1 MYYGDGRNGSS
12 SSYSNM
18 KTDSPV
24 IGGSSAASSSHNNA
38 GGKISNHHINNI
50 ENSKN
55 NKASSMALRAS
66 PKSSSSSSLS
76 SFSSGGRRN
85 NGTLRLEDV
94 VNLFERFGYQSFRV
108 RNVYYQHKHQ
118 NARQTLEYVI
128 QGRHLGFCCD
138 RW

>member
-1 MYYGDGRNGSS
+1 MNRSEVVESVYRGYLDELFREAYLMYYSDGRSLQAPHTDAAAAGSS
-12 SSYSNM
+12 S
-18 KTDSPV
+18 
-24 IGGSSAASSSHNNA
+24 GASSSS
-38 GGKISNHHINNI
+38 GVLTDK
-50 ENSKN
+50 
-55 NKASSMALRAS
+55 LRA
-66 PKSSSSSSLS
+66 
-76 SFSSGGRRN
+76 RRN
-85 NGTLRLEDV
+85 RTLKLEEV

>member
-1 MYYGDGRNGSS
+1 MYYADNNSPMRDRFF
-12 SSYSNM
+12 M
-18 KTDSPV
+18 KS
-24 IGGSSAASSSHNNA
+24 
-38 GGKISNHHINNI
+38 KHH
-50 ENSKN
+50 
-55 NKASSMALRAS
+55 R
-66 PKSSSSSSLS
+66 
-76 SFSSGGRRN
+76 
-85 NGTLRLEDV
+85 TLKLEDV

>member
-1 MYYGDGRNGSS
+1 MMMMMMMMVVLRRQERIETVYRGYLDTLFREAYLLYYGDGRAGMDLSL
-12 SSYSNM
+12 
-18 KTDSPV
+18 
-24 IGGSSAASSSHNNA
+24 GGMNA
-38 GGKISNHHINNI
+38 R
-50 ENSKN
+50 
-55 NKASSMALRAS
+55 MA
-66 PKSSSSSSLS
+66 
-76 SFSSGGRRN
+76 RRR
-85 NGTLRLEDV
+85 TLKLEEV

>member
-1 MYYGDGRNGSS
+1 MTRSEVVESVYRGYLDELFREAYLMYYSDGRSLQAPHTSLPHTDAAAAAGSS
-12 SSYSNM
+12 S
-18 KTDSPV
+18 
-24 IGGSSAASSSHNNA
+24 GASSS
-38 GGKISNHHINNI
+38 GMLTDK
-50 ENSKN
+50 
-55 NKASSMALRAS
+55 LRA
-66 PKSSSSSSLS
+66 
-76 SFSSGGRRN
+76 RRN
-85 NGTLRLEDV
+85 RTLKLEEV

>member
-1 MYYGDGRNGSS
+1 MLTLLWIFSHRYRVLEGTYRGYLDGLFRQAHQMYYGPN
-12 SSYSNM
+12 N
-18 KTDSPV
+18 SPMNDRV
-24 IGGSSAASSSHNNA
+24 FLKSHR
-38 GGKISNHHINNI
+38 H
-50 ENSKN
+50 
-55 NKASSMALRAS
+55 R
-66 PKSSSSSSLS
+66 
-76 SFSSGGRRN
+76 
-85 NGTLRLEDV
+85 TLKLEDV

>member
-1 MYYGDGRNGSS
+1 MVENVYRGYLDGLFRQAHQMYYADNNSPMRDRFF
-12 SSYSNM
+12 M
-18 KTDSPV
+18 KS
-24 IGGSSAASSSHNNA
+24 
-38 GGKISNHHINNI
+38 KHH
-50 ENSKN
+50 
-55 NKASSMALRAS
+55 R
-66 PKSSSSSSLS
+66 
-76 SFSSGGRRN
+76 
-85 NGTLRLEDV
+85 TLKLEDV